1 MSTAALSHLSDR
13 DLLAEVSRL
22 ATGQRDATVSLIA
35 HLAEL
40 HPPRLHQPAGVS
52 SPYTDAR
59 AVPEASRPA
68 GPASPQH
75 SQPRPRADL
84 RARPGRAR
92 DGAGAGEVLLHR
104 PAEGQPGAGGRLP

>member
-40 HPPRLHQPAGVS
+40 HARRLHQRAGFS
-52 SPYTDAR
+52 SLYTYCL
-59 AVPEASRPA
+59 E
-68 GPASPQH
+68 
-75 SQPRPRADL
+75 
-84 RARPGRAR
+84 
-92 DGAGAGEVLLHR
+92 ELHLS
-104 PAEGQPGAGGRLP
+104 E

>member
-40 HPPRLHQPAGVS
+40 HARRLHQRAGFS
-52 SPYTDAR
+52 SLYTYCLEELHLSESSWDAI
-59 AVPEASRPA
+59 PPC
-68 GPASPQH
+68 SPFWPPVR
-75 SQPRPRADL
+75 ST
-84 RARPGRAR
+84 
-92 DGAGAGEVLLHR
+92 
-104 PAEGQPGAGGRLP
+104 